1 MNFPNRQLSL
11 MYEVLLLGNVV
22 MEVEERDDLYIA
34 MGSARPA
41 TPSPPTPPS
50 PPPYW
55 RWTNMN
61 HTGQVLT
68 PSGLG
73 GMSFHDNT
81 FHLLQTLLERK
92 ICSIHSTFEDL
103 TW

>member
-1 MNFPNRQLSL
+1 
-11 MYEVLLLGNVV
+11 MYEVLLLGNVI

-55 RWTNMN
+55 RWTKMN
-61 HTGQVLT
+61 LTGQVLT
-68 PSGLG
+68 PSGLAGRAGAEGLG
-73 GMSFHDNT
+73 GRQGSREGRGSVT
-81 FHLLQTLLERK
+81 
-92 ICSIHSTFEDL
+92 
-103 TW
+103 

>member
-61 HTGQVLT
+61 QTGQVLT

-73 GMSFHDNT
+73 GRGGPKDW
-81 FHLLQTLLERK
+81 EAGRGVGREGVAW
-92 ICSIHSTFEDL
+92 HSGGGEFNVFS
-103 TW
+103 